1 MSLRQLIYRW
11 PLKLAALFLAAL
23 AWYFVNLN
31 SITVTQ
37 RSFTVP
43 VTVEGIAE
51 NAVPSDVPETVEI
64 AVSGPS
70 VRVARLEADRFDA
83 TLNLTGVSGD
93 YQRPIEVL
101 VPQGIDLLSSIPAEA
116 IGTVEA
122 ISNKQVPLEVAMA
135 GEAEDALFTPEFSPV
150 EVSVRGRTSVL
161 EQVARIVGT
170 AAPTSGEH
178 VIPLYA
184 LDEGGKPV
192 TDAMLTL
199 EPSRITVVMQETPI
213 LRTKMVPLSVS
224 QPDTSPLLLS
234 TFTLSQNTL
243 NVAGSR
249 DALEGLAE
257 VSGSVELDTPGLQAG
272 EYTLVVTPQL
282 PENVAALETVTA
294 ELVLGNPETDTETS
308 DTETS
313 EAEDSEAEDS
323 ATEDSAADTET
334 TETETTETDAERPN
348 ADPEEPENPDPEDAN
363 GETDDSSN
371 SPVR

>member
-1 MSLRQLIYRW
+1 MSMKRLSIKRLTYQW
-11 PLKLAALFLAAL
+11 PLKLAALLLAAL
-23 AWYFVNLN
+23 GWYFVNLN

-43 VTVEGIAE
+43 VRVEGVAD
-51 NAVPSDVPETVEI
+51 NAVPSEVPETVEV

-101 VPQGIDLLSSIPAEA
+101 IPQGIDLLSSVPAEA

-122 ISNKQVPLEVAMA
+122 IGTKQVPVEVAMA
-135 GEAEDALFTPEFSPV
+135 GEAEDALFTPEFTPV

-161 EQVARIVGT
+161 ERVVRVVGT
-170 AAPTSGEH
+170 AAPTSGEQ

-184 LDEGGKPV
+184 LGESGRPV
-192 TDAMLTL
+192 TDAMLSL
-199 EPSRITVVMQETPI
+199 EPNRVTVVMQQTPI
-213 LRTKMVPLSVS
+213 LRTKTVPLNVS
-224 QPDTSPLLLS
+224 RPDTAPLLLS
-234 TFTLSQNTL
+234 AFTPSQDTL
-243 NVAGSR
+243 DVAGSR
-249 DALEGLAE
+249 AALEGLSE

-272 EYTLVVTPQL
+272 EYTLLIAPQL

-294 ELVLGNPETDTETS
+294 EMVLGNPETDEEATDNAETGG
-308 DTETS
+308 DDANGEP
-313 EAEDSEAEDS
+313 
-323 ATEDSAADTET
+323 
-334 TETETTETDAERPN
+334 DAEN
-348 ADPEEPENPDPEDAN
+348 ADADNDSENPDPETN